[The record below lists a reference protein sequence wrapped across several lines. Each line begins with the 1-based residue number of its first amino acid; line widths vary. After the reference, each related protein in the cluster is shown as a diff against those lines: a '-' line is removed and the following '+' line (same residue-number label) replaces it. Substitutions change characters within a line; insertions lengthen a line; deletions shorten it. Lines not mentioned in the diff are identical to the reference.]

1 MFLSSLEVFGLNVP
15 LSILVYVFSIMAGLT
30 LLIYILNLVFR
41 KIKQETTNNEELEN
55 IKKIELGKQHV
66 DNEIQSI
73 LKDRKKGKKW
83 TSLIKRITT

>member
-55 IKKIELGKQHV
+55 IKKIELGKQNV